1 MEAPS
6 LAKMKLSVV
15 KHLMRTATETAA
27 CVMNANI
34 CIGSQHN
41 ACVMIERF
49 RTKKTINFLK
59 QKSNVKRQTKFLA
72 RIEPPNSKDQ
82 LKAADLIF
90 STIFILSGF
99 LLPALKSPQSDS
111 K

>member
-15 KHLMRTATETAA
+15 KHLKARTATETAA

-41 ACVMIERF
+41 ACVMIEGF
-49 RTKKTINFLK
+49 CSFFKKKENIRTFKILDFIGIKP
-59 QKSNVKRQTKFLA
+59 QSN
-72 RIEPPNSKDQ
+72 KDQ
-82 LKAADLIF
+82 R
-90 STIFILSGF
+90 
-99 LLPALKSPQSDS
+99 
-111 K
+111 